1 MKVQLCG
8 NVFQY
13 DPMFVHQ
20 TRVTGF
26 RELARAAAEAVAAR
40 PDVPLALA
48 TLVQVDGSS
57 YRQPGARLLVDA
69 DGRVLA
75 GAISGGCLEGDVAAR
90 AAEVCATGRGVR
102 LMYDLRA
109 DLEAIWGFGAA
120 CDGIAHL
127 LLEPLLDPSWLADV
141 EAIRSRRGSGAV
153 LTVLDGHGGGSS
165 CAVLDGDAATGTWR
179 PIGNQVHWI
188 SGSELMECTRAA
200 QRTGHPL
207 LHDVRDDA
215 AVLFIEPLVARIALH
230 VIGAGRGAEAFVQI
244 AQALDW
250 DVSVIDHRPSV
261 LANLDLPAG
270 VTTHVARID
279 DPFNDSESLN
289 GGASFN
295 DSESLNGVVASLP
308 QDGRTAVALLSHI
321 FDVDSAWLA
330 ALLPLPV
337 AYIGVLGSRK
347 RAGQLLDAVDAALLE
362 RGTALTDRM
371 RHRLHAPIGLDL
383 GGESPAS
390 IALSAIAEIEAVI
403 HGRPAGFLRERQ
415 SPIHARTP
423 TPRVFDHESP
433 IVPTE
438 CDVGLDDHRDR
449 E

>member
-1 MKVQLCG
+1 M
-8 NVFQY
+8 
-13 DPMFVHQ
+13 
-20 TRVTGF
+20 TGF
-26 RELARAAAEAVAAR
+26 RELARAATEARAVR

-69 DGRVLA
+69 EGRVLA

-90 AAEVCATGRGVR
+90 AAEVCATGRGAR

-127 LLEPLLDPSWLADV
+127 LLEPLTDPSWLADV
-141 EAIRSRRGSGAV
+141 EAIRARRQNGAV

-179 PIGNQVHWI
+179 PIGEERHWI
-188 SGSELMECTRAA
+188 SAPELLACTRAA
-200 QRTGHPL
+200 QRTGHPM
-207 LHDVRDDA
+207 LHDVHNDA
-215 AVLFIEPLVARIALH
+215 ALLFIEPLVAPIALH
-230 VIGAGRGAEAFVQI
+230 VIGAGRGADAFVQI
-244 AQALDW
+244 ARALEW
-250 DVSVIDHRPSV
+250 EVSVIDHRPAV
-261 LANLDLPAG
+261 LSELGLPGG
-270 VTTHVARID
+270 VPTHVARAD
-279 DPFNDSESLN
+279 DRDSLGRLLESL
-289 GGASFN
+289 
-295 DSESLNGVVASLP
+295 P
-308 QDGRTAVALLSHI
+308 HDGRTAIALLSHI
-321 FDVDSAWLA
+321 FDVDSAWLT

-337 AYIGVLGSRK
+337 GYIGVLGSRK
-347 RAGQLLDAVDAALLE
+347 RAGQLLEAVDAALIA
-362 RGTALTDRM
+362 RGTALTERM

-423 TPRVFDHESP
+423 TPRVFEHEDP

-438 CDVGLDDHRDR
+438 CDAGLDDDR
-449 E
+449 ARG

>member
-1 MKVQLCG
+1 
-8 NVFQY
+8 VFRY
-13 DPMFVHQ
+13 DVPSVRDL
-20 TRVTGF
+20 RVTGF
-26 RELARAAAEAVAAR
+26 RELARAAAAALTAR
-40 PDVPLALA
+40 PGVPLALA

-127 LLEPLLDPSWLADV
+127 LLEPLPDSSWLADV
-141 EAIRSRRGSGAV
+141 EAIRSRRQNGAV

-165 CAVLDGDAATGTWR
+165 CAVLDGDAATGSWR
-179 PIGNQVHWI
+179 PIGNQVHGI
-188 SGSELMECTRAA
+188 AGPELLGCTRAA

-207 LHDVRDDA
+207 LHQLRDEA
-215 AVLFIEPLVARIALH
+215 AVLFIEPLMAPIALH
-230 VIGAGRGAEAFVQI
+230 VIGAGRGAEAFVRI
-244 AQALDW
+244 ARVMEW
-250 DVSVIDHRPSV
+250 EVTVIDHRPAV
-261 LANLDLPAG
+261 LAGLDLPDG
-270 VTTHVARID
+270 VSVHVARAHD
-279 DPFNDSESLN
+279 TESFQTL
-289 GGASFN
+289 
-295 DSESLNGVVASLP
+295 LASLP
-308 QDGRTAVALLSHI
+308 QDGRTAIALLSHI
-321 FDVDSAWLA
+321 FDVDRAWLT

-337 AYIGVLGSRK
+337 AYIGVLGSRT
-347 RAGQLLDAVDAALLE
+347 RAGQLLEAVDAALVA
-362 RGTALTDRM
+362 RGTALTERM

-423 TPRVFDHESP
+423 TPQVLEHERPVSSQ
-433 IVPTE
+433 
-438 CDVGLDDHRDR
+438 CDAELDDRPT
-449 E
+449 

>member
-1 MKVQLCG
+1 MCRCQHVVTWSHDRSSHRQ
-8 NVFQY
+8 
-13 DPMFVHQ
+13 
-20 TRVTGF
+20 RAVTGF
-26 RELARAAAEAVAAR
+26 RELARAAAEAIAAR

-69 DGRVLA
+69 EGRVLA
-75 GAISGGCLEGDVAAR
+75 GAISGGCLEGDVALR
-90 AAEVCATGRGVR
+90 AAEVCASGRGAR

-127 LLEPLLDPSWLADV
+127 LLEPLPDPSWLADV
-141 EAIRSRRGSGAV
+141 EAIRARRQNGAV

-165 CAVLDGDAATGTWR
+165 CGVLDGDASSGTWQL
-179 PIGNQVHWI
+179 IGTEPHGI
-188 SGSELMECTRAA
+188 AEPELLAATRAA

-207 LHDVRDDA
+207 LQHVPDDA
-215 AVLFIEPLVARIALH
+215 TLMFIEPLVAPIALH
-230 VIGAGRGAEAFVQI
+230 VIGAGRGADAFVQI
-244 AQALDW
+244 ARALEW
-250 DVSVIDHRPSV
+250 EVTVIDHRPTV
-261 LANLDLPAG
+261 LAELALPDG
-270 VTTHVARID
+270 VVTHIAH
-279 DPFNDSESLN
+279 FNDSESLN
-289 GGASFN
+289 GLLAR
-295 DSESLNGVVASLP
+295 VP
-308 QDGRTAVALLSHI
+308 HDGRTAIALLSHI
-321 FDVDSAWLA
+321 FDVDSAWLS

-347 RAGQLLDAVDAALLE
+347 RAGQLLEAVDAALSE
-362 RGTALTDRM
+362 RGLSVTERM

-423 TPRVFDHESP
+423 TPRVFEHEGPVSP
-433 IVPTE
+433 PPVCQKPKS
-438 CDVGLDDHRDR
+438 V
-449 E
+449 